1 MNWDDEGDDDDGTV
15 EVAKLGL
22 VSSYREVDG
31 RR

>member
-1 MNWDDEGDDDDGTV
+1 MNWDGDDDDDGTV